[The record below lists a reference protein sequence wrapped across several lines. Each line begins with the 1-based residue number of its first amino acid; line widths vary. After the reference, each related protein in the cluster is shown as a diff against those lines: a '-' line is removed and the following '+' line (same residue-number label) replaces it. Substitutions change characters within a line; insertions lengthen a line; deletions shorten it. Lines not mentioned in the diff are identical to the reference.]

1 MGTMLQCSFLIGLA
15 SPSIPFVNDLTSFV
29 NSPTANTPAAIPA
42 NFQRELEGQL
52 RPNEEVIV
60 WLESNLDAKLRFGSG
75 LVVLT
80 NLGVIARQ
88 PTRQGEPFSAWLR
101 WELADIREIKKLDRA
116 GLGILELLGEKKILD
131 AWRFTAGHNSSA
143 ALLTTKL
150 RLLKAGKSEE
160 TELSASI
167 CPSCGGSM
175 LVGQMVCS
183 NCAPAPAPDTNRSL
197 WRLTRFAKPRAS
209 MILIGFA
216 LTFLSTAATFLPP
229 VLTAVL
235 VDRVLEPHIAALE
248 TSAKLTET
256 AKKALVDAA
265 NSVETQ
271 AQSAATVDAANKAA
285 AEVVATLADFS
296 LVPWLLGGLLL
307 SALISWA
314 LAWAKTYAL
323 ASISE
328 HISADLRNATYSHL
342 QKLSL
347 EFFGGKR
354 TGDLISRI
362 SSDTQRICDF
372 LSISL
377 VDFATDILMIG
388 FTAVVLFRFD
398 PMLAFVGLLPFPF
411 IAWAVSRV
419 QGKIR
424 MGFARGSA
432 AWAEMVNVLAD
443 TIPGIRVVKAF
454 AQEHREV
461 DRFKQSNDHVLGA
474 NNRVNRLWA
483 AFSPII
489 TLLTDIGLL
498 FVWGFSAYQVSRG
511 AITIGVLYLFVNRIG
526 TLYGRLD
533 DMSRLLAN
541 AQRTAAATNRIFE
554 ILDRVPSVS
563 EPQKPVRPGRVQG
576 RISLNDITFRYGSRQ
591 VIHNVSLDIRPGE
604 MIGLVGPS
612 GAGKSTLV
620 NLVCRFYDVSGGS
633 IMVDGVDIRSFPITE
648 YRSNIGIVLQE
659 PFLFFGSIAENIA
672 YGRPEAT
679 REQVVAAAR
688 AAKAHDFIL
697 RLTDGY
703 DSLVGER
710 GQSLSGGERQRISI
724 ARALLT
730 DPRIL
735 ILDEATSAVDT
746 ETEREIQEALDV
758 LVQGRTTI
766 AIAHRIS
773 TLRKANRIIV
783 LEKGRITEVG
793 NHDELIQLGGT
804 YSRLNHAQRQ
814 INLHEET

>member
-1 MGTMLQCSFLIGLA
+1 M
-15 SPSIPFVNDLTSFV
+15 NDLTSA
-29 NSPTANTPAAIPA
+29 NSATPNTLLTVPDA
-42 NFQRELEGQL
+42 FLGELNAQL
-52 RPNEEVIV
+52 QPGEEVLA
-60 WLESNLDAKLRFGSG
+60 WFEPNLDAKLRFGNG

-80 NLGVIARQ
+80 NKAVIARQ
-88 PTRQGEPFSAWLR
+88 PMPPGLPTAPWSR
-101 WELADIREIKKLDRA
+101 WEFSEVREIRKLDRT
-116 GLGILELLGEKKILD
+116 GLGILELLGEKKLLQ
-131 AWRFTAGHNSSA
+131 AWRFTAGNTSA
-143 ALLTTKL
+143 ATLMTAKFKL
-150 RLLKAGKSEE
+150 VKAGKSEE
-160 TELSASI
+160 DEVSASI

-197 WRLTRFAKPRAS
+197 WRLSRFAKPRAF
-209 MILIGFA
+209 MILVGFA
-216 LTFLSTAATFLPP
+216 LTSLSTAAAFLPP
-229 VLTAVL
+229 VLTAIIFDKVL
-235 VDRVLEPHIAALE
+235 VPFEAAKLNFE
-248 TSAKLTET
+248 EAKVDFEKLTEVAT
-256 AKKALVDAA
+256 ETGTDAA
-265 NSVETQ
+265 R
-271 AQSAATVDAANKAA
+271 AAALFAKNAAITAEKAA
-285 AEVVATLADFS
+285 ETALADFR
-296 LVPWLLGGLLL
+296 LVPWLIVALLL
-307 SALISWA
+307 SALLSWS

-323 ASISE
+323 ASVSE
-328 HISADLRNATYSHL
+328 QVSADLRNATYSHL

-388 FTAVVLFRFD
+388 FTAVVLFTFYD
-398 PMLAFVGLLPFPF
+398 PMLALVGLLPFPF
-411 IAWAVSRV
+411 IAYAVSRV
-419 QGKIR
+419 QSKIR

-454 AQEHREV
+454 AQENREV

-489 TLLTDIGLL
+489 TLLTDLGLL
-498 FVWGFSAYQVSRG
+498 VVWGFSAYQVSRG
-511 AITIGVLYLFVNRIG
+511 AITVGTVYLFVILIG
-526 TLYGRLD
+526 KLYGRLD

-541 AQRTAAATNRIFE
+541 SQRTAAATNRIFE

-563 EPQKPVRPGRVQG
+563 EPQRPVHPGRVKG
-576 RISLNDITFRYGSRQ
+576 HVTLNDLTFRYGSRQ
-591 VIHNVSLDIRPGE
+591 VIHNVSLDIQPGE

-633 IMVDGVDIRSFPITE
+633 IMVDGIDIRSFPITE

-679 REQVVAAAR
+679 REQVIAAAR

-783 LEKGRITEVG
+783 LEKGRVTEVG
-793 NHDELIQLGGT
+793 NHEELIRLGGT

-814 INLHEET
+814 INLHEESI

>member
-1 MGTMLQCSFLIGLA
+1 MNDPTPSANPLA
-15 SPSIPFVNDLTSFV
+15 ANAATTFPDRWQVALTK
-29 NSPTANTPAAIPA
+29 
-42 NFQRELEGQL
+42 QL
-52 RPNEEVIV
+52 RPNEKVIA
-60 WLESNLDAKLRFGSG
+60 WFEPNLDATLRFGSG
-75 LVVLT
+75 FVVLT
-80 NLGVIARQ
+80 NLGVIAKQ
-88 PTRQGEPFSAWLR
+88 PIPETETSSPWLR
-101 WELADIREIKKLDRA
+101 WELAEIRELKKLDRT
-116 GLGILELLGEKKILD
+116 GLGVLELLGHHQLLQ
-131 AWRFTAGHNSSA
+131 AWLFTAGNSSSA
-143 ALLTTKL
+143 ATLSVKL
-150 RLLKAGKSEE
+150 KLLKAGKSEE

-167 CPSCGGSM
+167 CPSCGGAM
-175 LVGQMVCS
+175 LVGQMVCN
-183 NCAPAPAPDTNRSL
+183 NCAPVAAPDTNRSL
-197 WRLTRFAKPRAS
+197 WRLTRFAKPRAG
-209 MILIGFA
+209 MIFIGFL
-216 LTFLSTAATFLPP
+216 LTTLSTAATFLASWLTKELIDVLSPP
-229 VLTAVL
+229 KVESGG
-235 VDRVLEPHIAALE
+235 LENASQTIG
-248 TSAKLTET
+248 
-256 AKKALVDAA
+256 
-265 NSVETQ
+265 
-271 AQSAATVDAANKAA
+271 TVI
-285 AEVVATLADFS
+285 DFRF
-296 LVPWLLGGLLL
+296 VPWLLAGMFFSAIL
-307 SALISWA
+307 SWL
-314 LAWAKTYAL
+314 LAWAKSYAL
-323 ASISE
+323 ARVSE
-328 HISADLRNATYSHL
+328 QISADLRNSTYSHL

-372 LSISL
+372 LSITL
-377 VDFATDILMIG
+377 VDLATDILLIV
-388 FTAVVLFRFD
+388 FTAIFLFFID
-398 PMLAFVGLLPFPF
+398 PMLAIVGLLPFPF

-454 AQEHREV
+454 AQENREV
-461 DRFKQSNDHVLGA
+461 KRFQDSNDHVLA
-474 NNRVNRLWA
+474 MNNRVNRLWA
-483 AFSPII
+483 AFSPVI
-489 TLLTDIGLL
+489 TLLTDMGLL
-498 FVWGFSAYQVSRG
+498 VVWCFSAYQVSRG
-511 AITIGVLYLFVNRIG
+511 VISLSVLWIFLERIRA
-526 TLYGRLD
+526 LYGSMD
-533 DMSRLLAN
+533 NMSRILAN

-563 EPQKPVRPGRVQG
+563 EPQKPVHPGRVQG
-576 RISLNDITFRYGSRQ
+576 RVTLNDLTFRYGSRQ
-591 VIHNVSLDIRPGE
+591 VIHNISLDIKPGE

-620 NLVCRFYDVSGGS
+620 NLVCRFYDTSGGS
-633 IMVDGVDIRSFPITE
+633 IMVDGIDIRSFPITE

-672 YGRPEAT
+672 YGRPDAT
-679 REQVVAAAR
+679 REQVIAAAR

-773 TLRKANRIIV
+773 TLRKADRIIV

-793 NHDELIQLGGT
+793 NHEDLLNLGGT
-804 YSRLNHAQRQ
+804 YARLNHAQRQ
-814 INLHEET
+814 INLHEEAN

>member
-1 MGTMLQCSFLIGLA
+1 MNEPTTNATS
-15 SPSIPFVNDLTSFV
+15 SRVN
-29 NSPTANTPAAIPA
+29 PPAVIPA
-42 NFQRELEGQL
+42 NFQRELASQL
-52 RPNEEVIV
+52 RSNEDVIV
-60 WLESNLDAKLRFGSG
+60 WFEPNLDSNLKFGSG

-88 PTRQGEPFSAWLR
+88 PSPPGEASCEWIR
-101 WELADIREIKKLDRA
+101 WDLANIVEIKKQDRA
-116 GLGILELLGEKKILD
+116 GLGILELLGDKHLLQ
-131 AWRFTAGHNSSA
+131 AWLFTAGNSSSA
-143 ALLTTKL
+143 AALSAKL
-150 RLLKAGKSEE
+150 KLMKAGKSEE

-175 LVGQMVCS
+175 LVGQMVCN
-183 NCAPAPAPDTNRSL
+183 NCAPTPAPDTNRSL
-197 WRLTRFAKPRAS
+197 WRLTRFAKPRAGI
-209 MILIGFA
+209 ILIGFA
-216 LTFLSTAATFLPP
+216 LTLLSTAATFLPP
-229 VLTAVL
+229 LLTKILVDDVLTPHEVARTAAQKAGNAV
-235 VDRVLEPHIAALE
+235 VG
-248 TSAKLTET
+248 S
-256 AKKALVDAA
+256 
-265 NSVETQ
+265 
-271 AQSAATVDAANKAA
+271 
-285 AEVVATLADFS
+285 ADFR
-296 LVPWLLGGLLL
+296 LVPWILAGMLL
-307 SALISWA
+307 SALLSWG
-314 LAWAKTYAL
+314 LSWAKTYAL
-323 ASISE
+323 ASVSE
-328 HISADLRNATYSHL
+328 QISADLRNATYSHL
-342 QKLSL
+342 QRLSL

-377 VDFATDILMIG
+377 VDFATDLLMIA
-388 FTAVVLFRFD
+388 FTGIVLFTID
-398 PMLAFVGLLPFPF
+398 PMLAIVGLLPFPF
-411 IAWAVSRV
+411 IAWTVSRV

-454 AQEHREV
+454 AQENREI

-489 TLLTDIGLL
+489 TLLTDVGLL
-498 FVWGFSAYQVSRG
+498 VVWGFSAYQVSQG
-511 AITIGVLYLFVNRIG
+511 AITLGVLFFFVNRIG
-526 TLYGRLD
+526 VLYGRLD

-563 EPQKPVRPGRVQG
+563 EPQKPIHPGRVKG
-576 RISLNDITFRYGSRQ
+576 RVTLNDLTFRYGSRQ
-591 VIHNVSLDIRPGE
+591 VIHNVSLDIKPGE

-633 IMVDGVDIRSFPITE
+633 IMVDGIDIRSFPITE

-672 YGRPEAT
+672 YGRPEAS
-679 REQVVAAAR
+679 REQVIAAAR

-697 RLTDGY
+697 RLADGY

-773 TLRKANRIIV
+773 TLRKADRIIV

-793 NHDELIQLGGT
+793 NHDELLNLGGT
-804 YSRLNHAQRQ
+804 YARLNHAQRQ

>member
-1 MGTMLQCSFLIGLA
+1 MNVLASAA
-15 SPSIPFVNDLTSFV
+15 SPSDSLIP
-29 NSPTANTPAAIPA
+29 PALRA
-42 NFQRELEGQL
+42 ELLNQL
-52 RPNEEVIV
+52 LPGEIVLHCFEPN
-60 WLESNLDAKLRFGSG
+60 LDSNLQFGVG
-75 LVVLT
+75 AVVLT
-80 NLGVIARQ
+80 NFGLLGRQ
-88 PTRQGEPFSAWLR
+88 PCVDDNPAPWLR
-101 WELADIREIKKLDRA
+101 WSLAEVREIKKLDRA
-116 GLGILELLGEKKILD
+116 GLGIIEILGEKSLLQ
-131 AWRFTAGHNSSA
+131 AWRFTAGNSNAASA
-143 ALLTTKL
+143 LVSEFKQMQ
-150 RLLKAGKSEE
+150 AGNAEE
-160 TELSASI
+160 DDRAPSI
-167 CPSCGGSM
+167 CPSCGGTM
-175 LVGQMVCS
+175 QVGQSVCS
-183 NCAPAPAPDTNRSL
+183 NCAPAAAPDTSRSL

-209 MILIGFA
+209 IIMTGFV
-216 LTFLSTAATFLPP
+216 LTLLSTAATFLPP
-229 VLTAVL
+229 VLTKIL
-235 VDRVLEPHIAALE
+235 VDNVLTPHEAARIAAELGE
-248 TSAKLTET
+248 KSSIPT
-256 AKKALVDAA
+256 
-265 NSVETQ
+265 
-271 AQSAATVDAANKAA
+271 
-285 AEVVATLADFS
+285 ADFG
-296 LVPWLLGGLLL
+296 LVPWLLVGMLL
-307 SALISWA
+307 SALLSWL
-314 LAWAKTYAL
+314 LAWAKTYTL
-323 ASISE
+323 ASVSE
-328 HISADLRNATYSHL
+328 QISADLRNATYSHL

-372 LSISL
+372 LSINL
-377 VDFATDILMIG
+377 VDFATDILMIV
-388 FTAVVLFRFD
+388 FTGIVLFCID
-398 PMLAFVGLLPFPF
+398 PMLAVVGLLPFPF
-411 IAWAVSRV
+411 IAWTVSRV

-432 AWAEMVNVLAD
+432 AWSEMVNVLAD

-454 AQEHREV
+454 AQENREV
-461 DRFKQSNDHVLGA
+461 ERFHQSNDHVLEA

-489 TLLTDIGLL
+489 TLLTDLGLL
-498 FVWGFSAYQVSRG
+498 VVWGFSAYQVSQG
-511 AITIGVLYLFVNRIG
+511 SIKLGVLWLFVNRIG
-526 TLYGRLD
+526 ALYSRLD
-533 DMSRLLAN
+533 DMIRLIAN
-541 AQRTAAATNRIFE
+541 AQRTAAATHRIFE
-554 ILDRVPSVS
+554 ILDRVPRVS
-563 EPQKPVRPGRVQG
+563 DPQTPIHPGRVRG
-576 RISLNDITFRYGSRQ
+576 RVALNDLTFRYGSRQ
-591 VIHNVSLDIRPGE
+591 VIHNVNLNIEPGE

-620 NLVCRFYDVSGGS
+620 NLVCRFYDVTGGS
-633 IMVDGVDIRSFPITE
+633 ILVDGTDIRSFPITE

-672 YGRPEAT
+672 YGRPDAT
-679 REQVVAAAR
+679 RAQIIAAAR

-793 NHDELIQLGGT
+793 NHEELLRLGGT
-804 YSRLNHAQRQ
+804 YSRLNQAQHQ
-814 INLHEET
+814 MNIHEET

>member
-1 MGTMLQCSFLIGLA
+1 M
-15 SPSIPFVNDLTSFV
+15 NDLSNANPAT
-29 NSPTANTPAAIPA
+29 PTIPPTIPDA
-42 NFQRELEGQL
+42 FQKELDAQL
-52 RPNEEVIV
+52 RPSEEVMA
-60 WLESNLDAKLRFGSG
+60 WFEPNLDAKLRFGNG
-75 LVVLT
+75 IVVLT
-80 NLGVIARQ
+80 NIGVIARQ
-88 PTRQGEPFSAWLR
+88 PTPPGASSAPWSR
-101 WELADIREIKKLDRA
+101 WELSDVREFRKLDRT
-116 GLGILELLGEKKILD
+116 GLGILELLGEKKLLQ
-131 AWRFTAGHNSSA
+131 AWRFTAGNTSA
-143 ALLTTKL
+143 AASLTAKFK
-150 RLLKAGKSEE
+150 RVKAGKSEE
-160 TELSASI
+160 EEVSASI
-167 CPSCGGSM
+167 CPSCGGTM

-183 NCAPAPAPDTNRSL
+183 NCAPTPAPDTNRSL
-197 WRLTRFAKPRAS
+197 WRLTRFAKPRAL
-209 MILIGFA
+209 MILIGFV
-216 LTFLSTAATFLPP
+216 LTALSTAATMLPP
-229 VLTAVL
+229 ILTVFLMDKVL
-235 VDRVLEPHIAALE
+235 VPYNATRVNLE
-248 TSAKLTET
+248 KLSQVATET
-256 AKKALVDAA
+256 GTEPARAA
-265 NSVETQ
+265 
-271 AQSAATVDAANKAA
+271 AQSAETAASTA
-285 AEVVATLADFS
+285 LADFS
-296 LVPWLLGGLLL
+296 LVPWLLAGLLF
-307 SALISWA
+307 SALLSWA

-323 ASISE
+323 ALVSE
-328 HISADLRNATYSHL
+328 QISADLRNATYAHL

-377 VDFATDILMIG
+377 VDFATDILMIA
-388 FTAVVLFRFD
+388 FTAIVLFKFD
-398 PMLAFVGLLPFPF
+398 PMLALVGLLPFPF

-419 QGKIR
+419 QSKIR

-432 AWAEMVNVLAD
+432 AWGEMVNVLAD

-454 AQEHREV
+454 AQENREV

-489 TLLTDIGLL
+489 TLLTDLGLL
-498 FVWGFSAYQVSRG
+498 VVWGFSAYQVSKG
-511 AITIGVLYLFVNRIG
+511 AISIGAVGFFVYSIGRLYS
-526 TLYGRLD
+526 RLD

-541 AQRTAAATNRIFE
+541 SQRTAAATNRIFE

-563 EPQKPVRPGRVQG
+563 EPQKPVHPGRVQG
-576 RISLNDITFRYGSRQ
+576 RVTLNDLTFRYGSRQ
-591 VIHNVSLDIRPGE
+591 VIHNVSLDIQPGE

-633 IMVDGVDIRSFPITE
+633 ITVDGVDIRSFPITE

-679 REQVVAAAR
+679 REQVIAAAR

-793 NHDELIQLGGT
+793 NHEELIRLGGT

-814 INLHEET
+814 INLHEEST

>member
-1 MGTMLQCSFLIGLA
+1 M
-15 SPSIPFVNDLTSFV
+15 NDLSSFV

-42 NFQRELEGQL
+42 SFQRELDAQL

-60 WLESNLDAKLRFGSG
+60 WLEPNLDTKLRFGSG
-75 LVVLT
+75 IVVLT

-88 PTRQGEPFSAWLR
+88 PTPQGEPFSNWLR

-131 AWRFTAGHNSSA
+131 AWRFTAGHGSSA

-197 WRLTRFAKPRAS
+197 WRLTRFARPRAS

-229 VLTAVL
+229 VLTAIL
-235 VDRVLEPHIAALE
+235 VDKVLEPHIAALE
-248 TSAKLTET
+248 TSVKLAKDAKT
-256 AKKALVDAA
+256 AMVNAT

-271 AQSAATVDAANKAA
+271 AQSAAAAEAASKAA
-285 AEVVATLADFS
+285 AEVVVTLADFS

-307 SALISWA
+307 SALLSWA

-388 FTAVVLFRFD
+388 FTAVVLFWFD
-398 PMLAFVGLLPFPF
+398 PMLAIVGLLPFPF

-511 AITIGVLYLFVNRIG
+511 AITIGVLLLFVNRIG

-576 RISLNDITFRYGSRQ
+576 RIALNDLTFRYGSRQ
-591 VIHNVSLDIRPGE
+591 VIHNVSLDIQPGE

-814 INLHEET
+814 INLHEEA

>member
-1 MGTMLQCSFLIGLA
+1 MYVLTPGSFSSYLIDTDSEETSPKRQGLRSRA
-15 SPSIPFVNDLTSFV
+15 KRILDFRIALDLTHFSV
-29 NSPTANTPAAIPA
+29 NALSNSHPASSSTSTSLPPA
-42 NFQRELEGQL
+42 LQREVDA
-52 RPNEEVIV
+52 R
-60 WLESNLDAKLRFGSG
+60 LESGETIRCFFEPDLDANLHFGNG

-80 NLGVIARQ
+80 DRAIMARQ
-88 PTRQGEPFSAWLR
+88 PSAVGQAISPWQR
-101 WELADIREIKKLDRA
+101 WDLQQIREVKKFDRT
-116 GLGILELLGEKKILD
+116 GLGILELVGEASLIQ
-131 AWRFTAGHNSSA
+131 AFRFTAGNTSSA
-143 ALLTTKL
+143 ALLVSQFKL
-150 RLLKAGKSEE
+150 AQAGKTEE
-160 TELSASI
+160 TEVSASI

-183 NCAPAPAPDTNRSL
+183 NCAPTAAPDTGRSL
-197 WRLTRFAKPRAS
+197 WRLTRFAKPR
-209 MILIGFA
+209 MGLILFGFL
-216 LTFLSTAATFLPP
+216 LTSLSTAASFLPP
-229 VLTAVL
+229 WLTKVL
-235 VDRVLEPHIAALE
+235 VDEVLAPSDNSSVNVPAAGAP
-248 TSAKLTET
+248 TTESLSNF
-256 AKKALVDAA
+256 A
-265 NSVETQ
+265 
-271 AQSAATVDAANKAA
+271 
-285 AEVVATLADFS
+285 
-296 LVPWLLGGLLL
+296 LVPWLLGGMFFSALL
-307 SALISWA
+307 SWMLSWF
-314 LAWAKTYAL
+314 KTYAL
-323 ASISE
+323 ASASE
-328 HISADLRNATYSHL
+328 QISADLRNATYSHL

-372 LSISL
+372 LSINL
-377 VDFATDILMIG
+377 VDFATDILMIF
-388 FTAVVLFRFD
+388 FTGIVLFTID
-398 PMLAFVGLLPFPF
+398 AKLALVGLLPFPF
-411 IAWAVSRV
+411 IAWTVSRV

-454 AQEHREV
+454 AQENREV
-461 DRFKQSNDHVLGA
+461 DRFRQSNDHVLDA

-489 TLLTDIGLL
+489 TFLTDIGLL
-498 FVWGFSAYQVSRG
+498 IVWGFGTYQVTSG
-511 AITIGVLYLFVNRIG
+511 AISLGTLTFFVLSIGR
-526 TLYGRLD
+526 LYGRLD

-541 AQRTAAATNRIFE
+541 AQRTAAATHRIFE

-563 EPQKPVRPGRVQG
+563 EPQKPVHPGRVSG
-576 RISLNDITFRYGSRQ
+576 RVTLKDLTFRYGARQ
-591 VIHNVSLDIRPGE
+591 VIHNVSLDIQPGE

-633 IMVDGVDIRSFPITE
+633 ILVDNVDIRSFPITE

-672 YGRPEAT
+672 YGRPDAT
-679 REQVVAAAR
+679 HAQVIAAAR

-697 RLTDGY
+697 RLSDGY

-730 DPRIL
+730 DPRLL

-793 NHDELIQLGGT
+793 NHEELLRLGGT
-804 YSRLNHAQRQ
+804 YARLNHAQRQ
-814 INLHEET
+814 INLHEE